1 MVQRMVKRG
10 FLLTPFVAALLFAF
24 AGPDGAAAGAI
35 GAGLALFNLWASGRV
50 IGGVAENAVH
60 LLLPAAMMMLIFA
73 LILVSVVGVVM
84 TRTDALDFTITG
96 IVFIGMHLTLVVWE
110 AAGSLL
116 KLPKSTDGTETPRE
130 KNVVVSDN
138 SVRS

>member
-10 FLLTPFVAALLFAF
+10 FVLGPFVIAICFLF
-24 AGPDGAAAGAI
+24 AGPDGAAAAAI
-35 GAGLALFNLWASGRV
+35 GVGLALLNLWASGRV

-60 LLLPAAMMMLIFA
+60 LLLPAAMMMLIFS
-73 LILVSVVGVVM
+73 LILVSIAGVVM
-84 TRTDALDFTITG
+84 TRTDVLDFTITG
-96 IVFIGMHLTLVVWE
+96 LVFLALHLTLVVWE

-116 KLPKSTDGTETPRE
+116 KLPQQETS
-130 KNVVVSDN
+130 NGSMVSDPH

>member
-10 FLLTPFVAALLFAF
+10 FILVPFVVAF
-24 AGPDGAAAGAI
+24 FFLVAGPDGAAASAV

-50 IGGVAENAVH
+50 IGGVAENATH
-60 LLLPAAMMMLIFA
+60 LLLPAAMMMLIFS
-73 LILVSVVGVVM
+73 LILVSIAGVVI
-84 TRTDALDFTITG
+84 TRTEVFDFAITG
-96 IVFIGMHLTLVVWE
+96 LVFIGMHLTLVVWE

-116 KLPKSTDGTETPRE
+116 KLPKQDATNKKDLL
-130 KNVVVSDN
+130 VSDPH

>member
-10 FLLTPFVAALLFAF
+10 IVLGPFVIALFFLL
-24 AGPDGAAAGAI
+24 AGTKGAAAATI
-35 GAGLALFNLWASGRV
+35 GVVLALLNLWASGRV

-60 LLLPAAMMMLIFA
+60 LLLPAAMMMLIFS
-73 LILVSVVGVVM
+73 LVLVSIAGVVM
-84 TRTDALDFTITG
+84 TRTDVLDFTITG
-96 IVFIGMHLTLVVWE
+96 LVFLGLHLTLVVWE

-116 KLPKSTDGTETPRE
+116 KLPKQEATP
-130 KNVVVSDN
+130 KQDLMASDPH